1 MKPVK
6 LLTLTSRNYLIIFLV
21 LTLFFFGVFY
31 FMIQKEVLN
40 STNEVLYNRK
50 MHLLEQFKK
59 NGSTIT
65 PGDFIYSDF
74 QITKVENTHHPG
86 DRYADTLIYETVDNE
101 WDEFRK
107 LTSIFLL
114 NGKFY
119 RMDIVIARLETHEI
133 VESILQSLLI
143 VFILMVAV
151 FYFTTRYF
159 SRKLWQPFYNTLQQ
173 LNNFEVD
180 QGKGLDLTPGR
191 IEEFIELNKSIK
203 DLTERTRNTFH
214 NQKQFIENA
223 SHEMQ
228 TPLAITQSKLELL
241 IEDPHLTE
249 PQSEIVQALIN
260 STQRLARLN
269 KTLLLLSKIENQQF
283 LEKETVHFKS
293 LLKGILSNFEEQ
305 QESMR
310 IKVEED
316 VNDGVSIHA
325 NPMLIDLLL
334 TNLIKNAFFH
344 NLPDGSVHIK
354 INNSRFTIS
363 NTSSGEVIPE
373 AKIFQRF
380 YKQSNNRESWG
391 LGLALVKKI
400 CDINQWKITYSKTGS
415 THSFDVLFMEKPGVS
430 QFEN

>member
-1 MKPVK
+1 MRPVK
-6 LLTLTSRNYLIIFLV
+6 LLTLTSRNYLLIFLV
-21 LTLFFFGVFY
+21 LTLFFFAVFY
-31 FMIQKEVLN
+31 FMIQKEVLS

-50 MHLLEQFKK
+50 MHILEQFEKSK
-59 NGSTIT
+59 GT
-65 PGDFIYSDF
+65 PTPETFNYSDF
-74 QITKVENTHHPG
+74 LITPLKGSQLRE
-86 DRYADTLIYETVDNE
+86 DRYVDTLMYETVDNE

-107 LTSIFLL
+107 LSSTFESGEKLYQL
-114 NGKFY
+114 
-119 RMDIVIARLETHEI
+119 DIVIARLETHEI

-180 QGKGLDLTPGR
+180 QAKELNLAPGR

-203 DLTERTRNTFH
+203 DLTERTRSTFH

-249 PQSEIVQALIN
+249 SQSEIIQALIN

-269 KTLLLLSKIENQQF
+269 RTLLLLSKIENQQF
-283 LEKETVHFKS
+283 LEKEVVDLKS
-293 LLKGILSNFEEQ
+293 LVREILINFEEQ
-305 QESMR
+305 QDKLK

-316 VNDGVSIHA
+316 ASNDTSILA
-325 NPMLIDLLL
+325 NPMLVDLLL

-344 NLPDGSVHIK
+344 NLQNGSIHLHVSS
-354 INNSRFTIS
+354 NRFSIS
-363 NTSSGEVIPE
+363 NTSSGQIIPE
-373 AKIFQRF
+373 TKIFQRF
-380 YKQSNNRESWG
+380 HKQSGNKESWG
-391 LGLALVKKI
+391 LGLAIVKKI
-400 CDINQWKITYSKTGS
+400 CDINHWKISYSITGS
-415 THSFDVLFMEKPGVS
+415 THSFTVLF
-430 QFEN
+430 Q

>member
-6 LLTLTSRNYLIIFLV
+6 LLTLTSRNYLLIFLV
-21 LTLFFFGVFY
+21 LTLCFFGVFY
-31 FMIQKEVLN
+31 FMIQKEVLS

-50 MHLLEQFKK
+50 VHIVEQFKK
-59 NGSTIT
+59 NGGILPQET
-65 PGDFIYSDF
+65 FKYSDF
-74 QITKVENTHHPG
+74 SITPVLDSQLRQ
-86 DRYADTLIYETVDNE
+86 DRYADTLMYEAVDSE

-107 LTSIFLL
+107 LSSTFEL
-114 NGKFY
+114 NEKFY
-119 RMDIVIARLETHEI
+119 RLDIVIARLETHEI

-159 SRKLWQPFYNTLQQ
+159 SKKLWQPFYNTLQQ

-180 QGKGLDLTPGR
+180 QGKELDLNPGR

-249 PQSEIVQALIN
+249 PQSEIVQTLIN

-283 LEKETVHFKS
+283 LEKEKVD
-293 LLKGILSNFEEQ
+293 LKILVREILTNFEEQ
-305 QESMR
+305 QER
-310 IKVEED
+310 LKIKVEEHLGD
-316 VNDGVSIHA
+316 NITIDA
-325 NPMLIDLLL
+325 NRMLMDLLL

-344 NLPDGSVHIK
+344 NKQGGSVHLQIS
-354 INNSRFTIS
+354 NNSFSIS
-363 NTSSGEVIPE
+363 NTSSGEPIPE

-380 YKQSNNRESWG
+380 YKQSTNKESWG
-391 LGLALVKKI
+391 LGLAIVKKI
-400 CDINQWKITYSKTGS
+400 CDINQWRISYSKTDS
-415 THSFDVLFMEKPGVS
+415 THSFNILFQEKH
-430 QFEN
+430 

>member
-6 LLTLTSRNYLIIFLV
+6 LLTLTSRNYLLIFLV

-31 FMIQKEVLN
+31 FMIQKEVLS

-50 MHLLEQFKK
+50 MHILEQFKK
-59 NGSTIT
+59 SSAT
-65 PGDFIYSDF
+65 PTPESFKYSDF
-74 QITKVENTHHPG
+74 LITPLKDSRLRE
-86 DRYADTLIYETVDNE
+86 DRYVDTLMYETVDSE

-107 LTSIFLL
+107 LSSTFESGGNLYQL
-114 NGKFY
+114 
-119 RMDIVIARLETHEI
+119 DIVIARLETHEI

-159 SRKLWQPFYNTLQQ
+159 SKKLWQPFYNTLHQ
-173 LNNFEVD
+173 LNHFEVD
-180 QGKGLDLTPGR
+180 QAKELELNPGR
-191 IEEFIELNKSIK
+191 IEEFIMLDKSIK
-203 DLTERTRNTFH
+203 DLTERTRTTFH

-283 LEKETVHFKS
+283 LEKEKVD
-293 LLKGILSNFEEQ
+293 LKPLITEILTNFEEQ
-305 QESMR
+305 QER
-310 IKVEED
+310 LQIKVEEYLSD
-316 VNDGVSIHA
+316 NTTIEA
-325 NPMLIDLLL
+325 NRMLMDLLL

-344 NLPDGSVHIK
+344 NKENGSIHIH
-354 INNSRFTIS
+354 ISNNKFTIS
-363 NTSSGEVIPE
+363 NTSSGEAIPE

-380 YKQSNNRESWG
+380 YKQSTNKESWG
-391 LGLALVKKI
+391 LGLAIVRKI
-400 CDINQWKITYSKTGS
+400 CDINQWRISYSITGS
-415 THSFDVLFMEKPGVS
+415 THSFNVLF
-430 QFEN
+430 Q

>member
-6 LLTLTSRNYLIIFLV
+6 LLTLTSRNYLLIFLV
-21 LTLFFFGVFY
+21 LTLCFFGVFY
-31 FMIQKEVLN
+31 FMIQNEVLS

-50 MHLLEQFKK
+50 VHIVEQFKK
-59 NGSTIT
+59 SGGILPQET
-65 PGDFIYSDF
+65 FKYSDF
-74 QITKVENTHHPG
+74 SITPVLDLQLRQ
-86 DRYADTLIYETVDNE
+86 DRYADTLMYEAVDSE

-107 LTSIFLL
+107 LSSTFEL
-114 NGKFY
+114 NEKFY
-119 RMDIVIARLETHEI
+119 RLDIVIARLETHEI

-159 SRKLWQPFYNTLQQ
+159 SKKLWQPFYNTLQQ

-180 QGKGLDLTPGR
+180 QGKELDLNPGR

-249 PQSEIVQALIN
+249 PQSEIVQTLIN

-283 LEKETVHFKS
+283 LEKEKVD
-293 LLKGILSNFEEQ
+293 LKPLVREILTNFEEQ
-305 QESMR
+305 QER
-310 IKVEED
+310 LKITIDED
-316 VNDGVSIHA
+316 MSEVTTIHA
-325 NPMLIDLLL
+325 NRMLVDLLL

-344 NLPDGSVHIK
+344 NLQDGSVHIL
-354 INNSRFTIS
+354 ISNNHFSVS

-373 AKIFQRF
+373 TKIFQRF
-380 YKQSNNRESWG
+380 YKQSTNKESWG

-415 THSFDVLFMEKPGVS
+415 THSFDVLFMGRQGVS
-430 QFEN
+430 QLEN